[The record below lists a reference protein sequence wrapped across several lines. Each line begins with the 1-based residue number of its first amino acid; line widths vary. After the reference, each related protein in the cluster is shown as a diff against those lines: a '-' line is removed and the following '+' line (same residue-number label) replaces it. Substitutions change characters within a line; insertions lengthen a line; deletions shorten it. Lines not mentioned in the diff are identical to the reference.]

1 MLIFNGLRISKT
13 DDDAEAEAAADVVW
27 RVRRTRDIAAMA
39 EAGPWIGQARPD
51 ERDSGPGTT
60 HVYGHGGRVR
70 CCFRVN
76 SAGAEVDCLAT
87 PDVSDRD
94 LFSLFVEPVMRTVL
108 IRRGRLSFHA
118 AALVRDGRAVLIAA
132 DKGAGKSTLSWALQR
147 QGWRLFADDLACVA
161 EVEGQWQVY
170 PGHRQ
175 TKLTRENAIAL
186 GYAAADLQSRFD
198 ENPEDT
204 AHLAGVDKCVLPI
217 DPAPLAASAPIAAL
231 VFLTPRDRGSS
242 GLRSRPA
249 AGHEAVGLMIQHA
262 TRDPLARG
270 PGLSPPLQAALGRVA
285 GQVSILTATLPDSLE
300 HLPECAARFT
310 TLVPHRI
317 GPPVR

>member
-1 MLIFNGLRISKT
+1 MLILNGLRISKA
-13 DDDAEAEAAADVVW
+13 DDDAEAEAAADLVW
-27 RVRRTRDIAAMA
+27 RVRRTPDIAAIA
-39 EAGPWIGQARPD
+39 DAGPWIGQARPD
-51 ERDSGPGTT
+51 ERESGLGTT
-60 HVYGHGGRVR
+60 HVYGHDGRVR

-76 SAGAEVDCLAT
+76 PSATEVDCLAT

-94 LFSLFVEPVMRTVL
+94 LVSLFVEPVMRTVL

-147 QGWRLFADDLACVA
+147 AGWRLFADDLACVA
-161 EVEGQWQVY
+161 EVGGRWHVY

-175 TKLTRENAIAL
+175 TKLTRQTAIAL
-186 GYAAADLQSRFD
+186 GYAEADLQSRFD

-204 AHLAGVDKCVLPI
+204 AHLVGVDKCVLPI
-217 DPAPLAASAPIAAL
+217 DPAPLPASVPIAAL

-242 GLRSRPA
+242 SLRSRPA
-249 AGHEAVGLMIQHA
+249 AGHEAVGLLLQHA
-262 TRDPLARG
+262 TRDPLGRG
-270 PGLSPPLQAALGRVA
+270 PGLSPPLQAALGRLA

-300 HLPECAARFT
+300 HLPDCAARIN
-310 TLVPHRI
+310 TLVPNLI
-317 GPPVR
+317 GPAGR